1 MTKELVPTGKRNIR
15 GLEATDLCTLG
26 SALLL
31 EASVVG
37 VALTDA
43 GEVEA

>member
-1 MTKELVPTGKRNIR
+1 MPTGKRDIR
-15 GLEATDLCTLG
+15 GRLEATDLCTLG